1 MKSHGDEFT
10 DFYDFYFFKKKQLEK
25 EVIDKK
31 GVRHIFDGLESSSGD
46 FDNSDEE

>member
-10 DFYDFYFFKKKQLEK
+10 DFYDKKKQLEK